1 MLDDRMTNE
10 ISFDDNYWEAR
21 KASIYLFVAQAICQ
35 KYGRE
40 PKTVL
45 DIGSNQTPTL
55 EWHRVTATQLV
66 SLDLRQPYVADGV
79 ESIRGNFL
87 DYRTETWFDL
97 VTCFQVLE
105 HVRAADV
112 FAKKLMTTGKVVV
125 VSVPYRWKGVVK
137 GHIHDPVDE
146 EKMLQWFGRKP
157 SFAYIA
163 RELNNVKR
171 LIQVYITEPA

>member
-1 MLDDRMTNE
+1 MTKE
-10 ISFDDNYWEAR
+10 ISSDENYWEAR
-21 KASIYLFVAQAICQ
+21 KTSIYLFVAQAICQ
-35 KYGRE
+35 KYGSE
-40 PKTVL
+40 PKTVI

-55 EWHRVTATQLV
+55 EWHRTTATRLV

-87 DYRTETWFDL
+87 DYHDDTYFDL

-105 HVRAADV
+105 HVRAADT
-112 FAKKLMTTGKVVV
+112 FAKKLLTAGKVVV
-125 VSVPYRWKGVVK
+125 VSVPYRWKGVVR
-137 GHIHDPVDE
+137 GHVHDPVDE
-146 EKMLQWFGRKP
+146 EKMLLWFGRKP

-171 LIQVYITEPA
+171 LIQVYISDSA